1 MTRGPRFSGP
11 KKVVS
16 VVMPMRLYDKLKALA
31 EEQHRSIPGS
41 IRMILWEHTERKDE
55 E

>member
-1 MTRGPRFSGP
+1 MIKGPRFSGP
-11 KKVVS
+11 KKTVS
-16 VVMPMRLYDKLKALA
+16 VVMPVRLYDKLKALA

-41 IRMILWEHTERKDE
+41 IRMILWEHTEWKDE